1 MINTTTRIQLIDG
14 LSGYLDVKEGVSVP
28 LNFSISDIRD
38 ITKKNGSFSKTIVLA
53 GTKNNNMLLNNYFEV
68 NIMNSDVN
76 FNINKKVKCQLI
88 QSGIIILDNAYLTLE
103 NCKKV
108 QNNYNEDDLVE
119 YEVQIKDTI
128 GDFFNTVGSRE
139 LTDIDLGDMDH
150 IYTAQNVV
158 DSFSHSVVDGY
169 KYILPWIDDTTY
181 IINECKPAVYTK
193 TYFDRIHENAG
204 YSYQWSG
211 NTASNIR
218 FDKLIIPFNGDE
230 KKITEDYREE
240 LEVIAENTTPTEY
253 KKVQN
258 VNGTTMPFVKP
269 MTIPT
274 EIKDL
279 QGYYNPTL
287 SRWVSALY
295 IPTPNTLD
303 YEFEVEYEL
312 ILRVVPDLA
321 YPAYNVN
328 LVAGGR
334 YRPYISVVK
343 NSNISSSVNINLTDL
358 YTVFTDPQSSPTFTV
373 LVPGDNIIQNTTVVK
388 SASLT
393 NIYITD
399 YLDFNCGVQQ
409 DGFSQWIGENG
420 EPVRVDMVL
429 NIKSINVKII
439 PSSDTLIFSFPVF
452 MNNFIPKKIK
462 QSDFLKSIYT
472 MFNLFV
478 EVDVNNPNN
487 LIYKS
492 RDEFYD
498 NGADR
503 NWEKKLARDK
513 EQLLQFLPD
522 LTQRKTVLTYKQ
534 DSDVSNKAY
543 FDTTNEVYGQL
554 EYVFENENLKGEDKK
569 EIIFSPTPMQ
579 PTSFGSINP
588 LYPTISPK
596 CNIRILLDN
605 GNLNCGNY
613 YIENY
618 PTSTVLLNK
627 YPFCS
632 HLDKVTNPSF
642 DINFGV
648 CDFYFYNIDNYT
660 HNNLYTNYWR
670 RTMGQMNNGKLMTA
684 YFYLRERDIQK
695 MKLSDKIRVDNSY
708 WNINKIIDY
717 NAGSRGL
724 TKVELIS
731 VDNDIKFGKFSARPT
746 VTTKP
751 VKPNVNIRPVLPTGP
766 IKVINKVTK
775 ELTAIRNFQTSV
787 VNTTKD
793 YINLGT
799 GNVIGVD
806 FTGLIIGDNLNVN
819 DSGIYVGDSVK
830 ITDTEVRIT
839 TVINNFPNFVSAGR
853 DEVLSPFFDTIP
865 VNYISAGRDAI
876 RDLGS
881 TIVINIVDA
890 GRDIIN

>member
-38 ITKKNGSFSKTIVLA
+38 ITKKNGSFSKTIILA

-150 IYTAQNVV
+150 IYNAQNVV

-169 KYILPWIDDTTY
+169 KYVLPWIDDTTY
-181 IINECKPAVYTK
+181 SLNECKPGVYTK

-230 KKITEDYREE
+230 KKITEEYREA
-240 LEVIAENTTPTEY
+240 LEVIAEKTTSTDY
-253 KKVQN
+253 TQSQAA
-258 VNGTTMPFVKP
+258 NGSTVPFVKP
-269 MTIPT
+269 LFITT
-274 EIKDL
+274 EVKDL

-287 SRWVSALY
+287 SRYTSGLY

-303 YEFEVEYEL
+303 FEFEIDYEF
-312 ILRVVPDLA
+312 ILRNQAGV
-321 YPAYNVN
+321 NVT
-328 LVAGGR
+328 LTAGGN
-334 YRPYISVVK
+334 YKPFIQLIK
-343 NSNISSSVNINLTDL
+343 NNNISL
-358 YTVFTDPQSSPTFTV
+358 YTNIYLNSSYTIFSTPASSPTPTI
-373 LVPGDNIIQNTTVVK
+373 LVPGDNIIQNTIVVK

-393 NIYITD
+393 NFNIGDYI
-399 YLDFNCGVQQ
+399 DFKVGVQQ
-409 DGFSQWIGENG
+409 QGSSFWSG
-420 EPVRVDMVL
+420 RVDMVVK
-429 NIKSINVKII
+429 IKSINVRII
-439 PSSDTLIFSFPVF
+439 PSSDDLIYSFPVF
-452 MNNFIPKKIK
+452 MNNFTPKKIK

-503 NWEKKLARDK
+503 NWEKKLVRDK

-579 PTSFGSINP
+579 PTSFGTINP

-618 PTSTVLLNK
+618 PTNTVLLNK

-632 HLDKVTNPSF
+632 HLDKITNPSF

-648 CDFYFYNIDNYT
+648 CDFYFYNIENYT

-670 RTMGQMNNGKLMTA
+670 RTMGQMNNGKMMTA

-751 VKPNVNIRPVLPTGP
+751 VKPNVNIKPVLPTGP

-799 GNVIGVD
+799 NNVIGVD

-819 DSGIYVGDSVK
+819 DSGIYVGETIK